1 MFDEY
6 SNRKAPE
13 FNSQVENKSV
23 QENVFVQEN
32 KSAKENVNVKE
43 NIEFDGKSHKKP
55 GKTNSRNKAL
65 SVLTTSL
72 VGVVG
77 LVVAGMTNLVNIKLK
92 ANFIKESVQYRD
104 GKIAFSINVS
114 NLTEKEY
121 LVIYPERDTK
131 KLDEVKYDLS
141 DVEDGVIQG
150 YLDVDTEY
158 VEKQLA
164 SVENG
169 YVDYVLNLRGLVGL
183 DVERLFDRYRVTI
196 KKITES
202 KFEDVSGYCNCGVD
216 GYYYFTLNFEDD
228 AGHFTNFKAYIT
240 DSVYDELANR
250 IASTTDEA
258 EIERLRG
265 EQEKHISRLAD
276 DDNRNWHEEQRIF
289 VLDLQGSKGTLVIE
303 YDKNDNGETEHE
315 VFSTSIEL

>member
-6 SNRKAPE
+6 SNRNAPE
-13 FNSQVENKSV
+13 FNSQVENKTTS
-23 QENVFVQEN
+23 ENIFAVEN
-32 KSAKENVNVKE
+32 KAVKENINAKE
-43 NIEFDGKSHKKP
+43 NIEFGEKSQKKAE
-55 GKTNSRNKAL
+55 KTKSRNKAM

-92 ANFIKESVQYRD
+92 AKFIDDKVEYRD

-121 LVIYPERDTK
+121 IVVYPERDTK
-131 KLDEVKYDLS
+131 ELEPAKYYLA

-150 YLDVDTEY
+150 SLNVDTDY

-169 YVDYVLNLRGLVGL
+169 YVRYVLNLRGLVGL
-183 DVERLFDRYRVTI
+183 DVERLFDRYVV
-196 KKITES
+196 KIEKVTES
-202 KFEDVSGYCNCGVD
+202 KFDDVTGYCNCGVD

-240 DSVYDELANR
+240 DSVYEGLVASGASKEEIARHIVYCQSDEN
-250 IASTTDEA
+250 T
-258 EIERLRG
+258 
-265 EQEKHISRLAD
+265 
-276 DDNRNWHEEQRIF
+276 NWHDEQRIF

-303 YDKNDNGETEHE
+303 YDKVDNGETEHMT
-315 VFSTSIEL
+315 FSTPIEL